1 MAESVLNA
9 RQQQIMD
16 RMALDGEVKLAELK
30 EMFDVAEMTLR
41 RDLEKLEQIGLVRR
55 TFGGAILVGNDIALQ
70 DRTDVLLEEKMRIGR
85 KAAQLVQPG
94 DSVFI
99 DGGSTTLQV
108 AKFLPAKMNVTVVTN
123 ALNIA
128 AELLTKQITTIVIG
142 GVAIERTSTLVGPI
156 AAAALSKMAF
166 HRAFLGTTG
175 VTAAHGFS
183 NSNMYEAEIKQLA
196 MAQSAEVNVVMD
208 HTKYGMKDLF
218 SFAAYDKVDRI
229 ISDSEPDSEL
239 LEAFAQASVDIV
251 V

>member
-1 MAESVLNA
+1 MAEGVLNA

-55 TFGGAILVGNDIALQ
+55 TFGGAILVGTDIALQ
-70 DRTDVLLEEKMRIGR
+70 DRTVVLLEEKMRIGR

-128 AELLTKQITTIVIG
+128 AELLTKQIATIVVG

-175 VTAAHGFS
+175 VTASHGFS

-196 MAQSAEVNVVMD
+196 MAQSAEVNVVAD
-208 HTKYGMKDLF
+208 HTKFGTKDLF
-218 SFAAYDKVDRI
+218 SFAALDKADRI
-229 ISDSEPDSEL
+229 ISDSEPASEL
-239 LEAFAQASVDIV
+239 MEAFAQASVEIIV
-251 V
+251 